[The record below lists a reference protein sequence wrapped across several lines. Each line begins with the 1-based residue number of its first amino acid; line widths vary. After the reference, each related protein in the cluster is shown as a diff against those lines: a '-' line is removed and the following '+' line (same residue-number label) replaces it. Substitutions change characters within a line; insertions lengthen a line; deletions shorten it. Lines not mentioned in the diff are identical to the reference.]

1 MAALPTQGRVPVRI
15 MPATSGPAR
24 TGAGQQQSQVVED
37 SIDHLEYVQGHS
49 SSARNIPVMVLRKS
63 ANGAI
68 SGSAVFIPKHRAIA
82 SPAPSR
88 TMGSLAANRSLHG
101 SGNSFGSRGSFG
113 SHGPPI
119 IRRRPPTKF
128 ETLGDSDA
136 DELIDSDDEGHTVH
150 SVRAATS
157 VSPLVLGAGTRGG
170 VSGGGGLLMR
180 PRSGRRLV
188 IQHNSPAAPG
198 ARSPRSPSSP
208 RTPVRSTPARPPG
221 SGARGGGSAPGSGG
235 RPPSG
240 YGFQGANS
248 HKSSHRRVRSASG
261 PRIAGGTRV
270 SPHLVRGLLVV
281 AANPCW
287 LWLLRTPDGWWQRH
301 GWYSA
306 SQTVSLAGK
315 THLHH
320 RTQHQVLL
328 VAPFTNANMQR
339 W

>member
-1 MAALPTQGRVPVRI
+1 

-68 SGSAVFIPKHRAIA
+68 SGSAVFIPKPRAIA
-82 SPAPSR
+82 SPTPSR

-101 SGNSFGSRGSFG
+101 SGNSLGSRGSFG
-113 SHGPPI
+113 SRGPPI
-119 IRRRPPTKF
+119 IRRRPPTQF

-157 VSPLVLGAGTRGG
+157 VSPLVLGAGTRG
-170 VSGGGGLLMR
+170 GGGGLLMR

-270 SPHLVRGLLVV
+270 SPEL
-281 AANPCW
+281 AAGCW
-287 LWLLRTPDGWWQRH
+287 LWLLT
-301 GWYSA
+301 
-306 SQTVSLAGK
+306 LAGFGCCARQMVGGSG
-315 THLHH
+315 TAGTVPH
-320 RTQHQVLL
+320 RPSPLRVKHTCTTAHKIKLYLWRLSLTLTCNVGDTAKHKPRQG
-328 VAPFTNANMQR
+328 
-339 W
+339 